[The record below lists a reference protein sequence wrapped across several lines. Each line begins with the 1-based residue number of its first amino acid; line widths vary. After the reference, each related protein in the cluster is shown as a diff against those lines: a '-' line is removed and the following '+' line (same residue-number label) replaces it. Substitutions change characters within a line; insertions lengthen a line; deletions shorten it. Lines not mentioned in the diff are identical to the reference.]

1 MAWIWANNE
10 AYARCS
16 CMFAHGCK
24 EGKKEREK
32 EEEEEEEEYNVLQS
46 PGMTMQCKYARKA
59 VDIV

>member
-1 MAWIWANNE
+1 
-10 AYARCS
+10 
-16 CMFAHGCK
+16 MFAHGCK

-32 EEEEEEEEYNVLQS
+32 EKEEEEYNVLQS